1 MPWRKPGVFGLKL
14 NCISPGD
21 YSDEELGGDKMEM
34 ITKMSKPIFLA
45 VGSVLLI
52 ALGVI
57 LGQSVSSI
65 VNAHGGDPNS
75 LHFCVNTD
83 NGLIIMVRG
92 DTDCDELRGNWQP
105 VDKTVGS
112 LVSPN
117 GEYSLSVAD
126 DGINMSG
133 PGGVVTIDATSITI
147 QAAMSVNIAAST
159 SVNIT
164 SSNSTNISSAA
175 MTNIDGAIVNL
186 NGSACPVAR
195 VGDITAG
202 TQFTQRIV
210 TGSATVSAC

>member
-1 MPWRKPGVFGLKL
+1 
-14 NCISPGD
+14 
-21 YSDEELGGDKMEM
+21 MEM

-45 VGSVLLI
+45 VGSVLLV

-83 NGLIIMVRG
+83 NGLIIMVRS
-92 DTDCDELRGNWQP
+92 DTDCGELQGNWIP
-105 VDKTVGS
+105 VEKTVGS

-117 GEYSLSVAD
+117 GEYSLSVTD

-133 PGGVVTIDATSITI
+133 PGGVVTIDTTSITI
-147 QAAMSVNIAAST
+147 QAATSVNIAGST

-164 SSNSTNISSAA
+164 SAASMNISSVG
-175 MTNIDGAIVNL
+175 MTNINGGLVNL
-186 NGSACPVAR
+186 NGSTCPVAR
-195 VGDITAG
+195 VGDITTG
-202 TQFTQRIV
+202 SQSTQTIV

>member
-1 MPWRKPGVFGLKL
+1 
-14 NCISPGD
+14 
-21 YSDEELGGDKMEM
+21 M
-34 ITKMSKPIFLA
+34 ITKVSKPIFLA
-45 VGSVLLI
+45 VGSVILI

-92 DTDCDELRGNWQP
+92 DTDCGELRGNWQP

-147 QAAMSVNIAAST
+147 QAAMSVNIAGST
-159 SVNIT
+159 SINIT

-186 NGSACPVAR
+186 NGSTCPVAS

-202 TQFTQRIV
+202 NEATQTIV